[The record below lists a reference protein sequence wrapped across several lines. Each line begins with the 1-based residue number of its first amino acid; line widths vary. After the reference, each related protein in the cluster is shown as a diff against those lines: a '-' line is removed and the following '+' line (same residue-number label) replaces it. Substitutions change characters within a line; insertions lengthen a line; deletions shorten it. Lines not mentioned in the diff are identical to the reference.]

1 MNEAYHPDFLYLAVN
16 FGATRKRWFF
26 VSLQEDPSIRRSLRY
41 LRRHDFSD
49 LRNEIIRLLIER
61 RFWHQPVMDE
71 VQALAFQ
78 AQ

>member
-26 VSLQEDPSIRRSLRY
+26 VSLREDPSIRRTLRY
-41 LRRHDFSD
+41 LRRRDSAG

-71 VQALAFQ
+71 VQALNFQ

>member
-71 VQALAFQ
+71 VQALNFQ